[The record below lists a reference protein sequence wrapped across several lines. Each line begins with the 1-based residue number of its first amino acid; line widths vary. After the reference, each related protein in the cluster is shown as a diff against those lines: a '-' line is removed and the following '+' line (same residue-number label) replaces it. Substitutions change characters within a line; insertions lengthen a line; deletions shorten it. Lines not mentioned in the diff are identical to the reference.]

1 MRYLVVIFTVA
12 VGFFAAFGQFYG
24 ERIPVLDAVE
34 VMPSLSDVHGGSSE
48 SLPIADTLPRYS
60 LAFDFPRELFSD
72 STAIIEAFLLVKIEP
87 VIHAEVNPFDVYFVP
102 LSGDLSDARRI
113 SESDFRYAVAG
124 IYDPDSG
131 EVFFEISPVL
141 RAIRD
146 GEISARRFALVP
158 GGNGV
163 PFRLSG
169 SVSEAISLRCE
180 YRPGKRNPE
189 TRE

>member
-1 MRYLVVIFTVA
+1 MRYFVGIFAVI
-12 VGFFAAFGQFYG
+12 VGFFAVFGQFYG
-24 ERIPVLDAVE
+24 ERIPVSEAVE
-34 VMPSLSDVHGGSSE
+34 VAPSLSDIHGGPSE
-48 SLPIADTLPRYS
+48 GLPIADSLPRYS
-60 LAFDFPRELFSD
+60 LTFDFPRNLFSD
-72 STAIIEAFLLVKIEP
+72 STAIIEAFLVVKIEP
-87 VIHAEVNPFDVYFVP
+87 VVHAEVKPFDVYFVP

-113 SESDFRYAVAG
+113 SEGDFRYAVAG

-158 GGNGV
+158 GRNGF

-169 SVSEAISLRCE
+169 PVSEAISLRCE